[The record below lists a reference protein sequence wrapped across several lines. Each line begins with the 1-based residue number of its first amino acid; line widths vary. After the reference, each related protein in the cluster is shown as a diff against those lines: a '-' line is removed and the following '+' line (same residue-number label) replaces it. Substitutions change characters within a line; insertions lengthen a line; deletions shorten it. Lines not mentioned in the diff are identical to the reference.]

1 MKNGSVYETSLYN
14 FLEKLDIL
22 EKIEHDY
29 FNNARKKID
38 LYIKQL
44 YIKKEKETVE
54 GMHEEK

>member
-14 FLEKLDIL
+14 FLEKLDIH
-22 EKIEHDY
+22 EKIEHYY
-29 FNNARKKID
+29 FSNVKKKID